1 MASLLDIMT
10 PEDQA
15 KMKEWADERLKPKY
29 HQDIPTGLFLCA
41 QLGYYYGW
49 SAVVDFRRGYHVGIK
64 HNNSEFVK
72 IPFTYEEAVGLV
84 EAAKKVHYRL
94 KLDEG
99 AIVAAN
105 NASCADAKNAN
116 KKIDVVNKLAKEAYK

>member
-15 KMKEWADERLKPKY
+15 KMKQWAEDRLRPKY

-49 SAVVDFRRGYHVGIK
+49 QAVVDFRRGYHIGMK
-64 HNNSEFVK
+64 NNGT
-72 IPFTYEEAVGLV
+72 FTKLSFSYEEANGLV

-105 NASCADAKNAN
+105 NASCADSKNAN
-116 KKIDVVNKLAKEAYK
+116 KKIEAVNKIAHEAYK

>member
-1 MASLLDIMT
+1 MASLYDIMT
-10 PEDQA
+10 PEDRA
-15 KMKEWADERLKPKY
+15 KMEEWAKERLRPKY
-29 HQDIPTGLFLCA
+29 RQDIPTGLFLCA

-49 SAVVDFRRGYHVGIK
+49 DAVVDFRRGYHIGVK
-64 HNNSEFVK
+64 HDSGNYVK

-99 AIVAAN
+99 SIVAAN
-105 NASCADAKNAN
+105 NASCVDSKNAN
-116 KKIDVVNKLAKEAYK
+116 KKIEAVNKLAEEAYK